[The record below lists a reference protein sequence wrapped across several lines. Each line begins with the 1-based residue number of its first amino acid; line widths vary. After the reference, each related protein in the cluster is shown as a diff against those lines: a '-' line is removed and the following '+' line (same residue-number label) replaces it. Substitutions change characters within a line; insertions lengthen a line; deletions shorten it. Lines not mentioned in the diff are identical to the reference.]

1 LIYRLTLAI
10 VLTAFAA
17 AGENLDRIA
26 VTVGQHVIAES
37 ELILDLRISA
47 FLDGTSPDFSGPQK
61 RKTADRLIDQY
72 LVLIDAAATRAPLP
86 SAADVEPVLAPIKA
100 RYGSEVEYHAALE
113 RAGFTEAQLRD
124 HLLAGLRML
133 RYTDLRFRG
142 EVQISLDNLRDFY
155 NNLVAES
162 QEKKQP
168 PPADFESSREQV
180 EKLLTDQRTMQALDR
195 WLGVA
200 RNERQ
205 ILYRDAA
212 FK

>member
-1 LIYRLTLAI
+1 MHRLTFAI
-10 VLTAFAA
+10 ALTALAA

-26 VTVGQHVIAES
+26 VTIGQHVIAES

-47 FLDGTSPDFSGPQK
+47 FLDGTSPDLSGAQK

-72 LVLIDAAATRAPLP
+72 LVLTDAAATRAPLP

-100 RYGSEVEYHAALE
+100 RYGSQAEYQAALE
-113 RAGFTEAQLRD
+113 RAGITEAQLRD
-124 HLLAGLRML
+124 YLLAGLRML

-168 PPADFESSREQV
+168 PPADFESSRDQV